1 MHFTEEF
8 MIKLCKVDAKFIISF
23 FDISERLGILATKNS
38 ITNFSTIIKDIKG
51 NVLLQLDL
59 DYRTYIVNLL
69 KLVNE
74 KIAEEHKSILLKTV
88 MGV

>member
-8 MIKLCKVDAKFIISF
+8 IIKLCKVDAEFIISF
-23 FDISERLGILATKNS
+23 FNISERLGILATKNS

-69 KLVNE
+69 KFVNE
-74 KIAEEHKSILLKTV
+74 KIAEEHKSILLKIV